1 MPFRLKRVLIKSR
14 TIVDEIGG
22 KSQLTAKSYRG
33 HAMKKKVFIVDDDPG
48 IVEMVEFELKVYG
61 YDVSTASSGKEV

>member
-1 MPFRLKRVLIKSR
+1 MPFRLKRVLIQSR
-14 TIVDEIGG
+14 TIVDEIGEIT
-22 KSQLTAKSYRG
+22 LTAKSYRG

>member
-1 MPFRLKRVLIKSR
+1 
-14 TIVDEIGG
+14 
-22 KSQLTAKSYRG
+22 
-33 HAMKKKVFIVDDDPG
+33 MKKKALIVDDDPG